1 MAFFFIIKQ
10 EFTREMAMKSLLILA
25 FSAFLATGVSSAQLK
40 SLDEQP
46 VSASQSLVHPA
57 TSISSFLGLLN
68 SDNFM
73 MRHNFSLS
81 YLSSGGDGISMA
93 SYTNSMF
100 YRIADPL
107 NLRLDLTLQG
117 SPFGGSGT
125 LSQGNFSKLYI
136 SRAQLNYKPADN
148 MFLRLEY
155 NQIPFG
161 YLPGGYSSFAPGYY
175 LGDE

>member
-1 MAFFFIIKQ
+1 
-10 EFTREMAMKSLLILA
+10 MKSLLVVLLA
-25 FSAFLATGVSSAQLK
+25 LVGPSLSTAQLK
-40 SLDEQP
+40 SQDEQP

-57 TSISSFLGLLN
+57 TSISSLLGLLN

-73 MRHNFSLS
+73 MRHSFSLS
-81 YLSSGGDGISMA
+81 YLSSAGEGISMA

-125 LSQGNFSKLYI
+125 FSQGNFNSLFI
-136 SRAQLNYKPADN
+136 SRAELDYKPADH

-155 NQIPFG
+155 KQIPFN
-161 YLPGGYSSFAPGYY
+161 YYPGVYSPFAPGYY

>member
-1 MAFFFIIKQ
+1 
-10 EFTREMAMKSLLILA
+10 MKSFLPVAFAVLLA
-25 FSAFLATGVSSAQLK
+25 STVSTAQLK
-40 SLDEQP
+40 SQDEQAA
-46 VSASQSLVHPA
+46 SASQSLVHPA

-81 YLSSGGDGISMA
+81 YFSSGGEGMSMA

-107 NLRLDLTLQG
+107 NMRVDLTLQG
-117 SPFGGSGT
+117 SPFGQYGS
-125 LSQGNFSKLYI
+125 LSQGNFNKLFI
-136 SRAQLNYKPADN
+136 SRAELNYRPADH

-155 NQIPFG
+155 NQIPLN
-161 YLPGGYSSFAPGYY
+161 YYPGLYSPYAPGYY
-175 LGDE
+175 LGDD

>member
-1 MAFFFIIKQ
+1 
-10 EFTREMAMKSLLILA
+10 MKSLLLVILA
-25 FSAFLATGVSSAQLK
+25 LFAPNVSRAQLK
-40 SLDEQP
+40 SQDAQP
-46 VSASQSLVHPA
+46 ASASESLVHPA
-57 TSISSFLGLLN
+57 ASINSFLGLLN
-68 SDNFM
+68 PDNFM

-81 YLSSGGDGISMA
+81 YLSVGGEGISTA

-117 SPFGGSGT
+117 SPFGGSGSF
-125 LSQGNFSKLYI
+125 SQGNFNKLFI
-136 SRAQLNYKPADN
+136 SRAEVNYKPANN

-155 NQIPFG
+155 KQIPFS
-161 YLPGGYSSFAPGYY
+161 YYPGVTSPFGPGYY